1 MEVLSRSVGF
11 GLLVVTQTAPLPCTY
26 RILCCLFLLPCDW
39 IPSLLVLSRNV
50 TETLDLYICE
60 LRPPVTSRPHND
72 RQSAHKDTPQKAPIA
87 ELRPAPPLALYEGV
101 SCRANVL
108 KQLLVQPTASC
119 AKVTS
124 MRGTVLMG
132 KTVSH
137 MSLGQP
143 LRRFFCRGVRPS
155 PRTRPACRNP
165 SCLNTLVH
173 VKAAHLHPEVGER
186 KIEHVVAI
194 PIVA

>member
-1 MEVLSRSVGF
+1 MSITDAGYGGPFAIRWRWIAGFYTERSATMHVPYTVLFDFAALRLSTVVISLEPKCHRDIRS
-11 GLLVVTQTAPLPCTY
+11 T
-26 RILCCLFLLPCDW
+26 
-39 IPSLLVLSRNV
+39 
-50 TETLDLYICE
+50 ICE
-60 LRPPVTSRPHND
+60 LRPPVVSRPHND
-72 RQSAHKDTPQKAPIA
+72 RQSAHTDTPQKAPIA

-137 MSLGQP
+137 MS
-143 LRRFFCRGVRPS
+143 
-155 PRTRPACRNP
+155 
-165 SCLNTLVH
+165 
-173 VKAAHLHPEVGER
+173 
-186 KIEHVVAI
+186 
-194 PIVA
+194 